1 MKPYIDD
8 QWRDILAAQ
17 GFSPRTEE
25 GAEVWRRPDSDALI
39 EITHSDKGDPLWL
52 FYINRRLVELGDDT
66 GRLLYLVEGASPADE
81 PVKHDKEPNV
91 DDNQWLRSIGI
102 GIGEIR
108 TAAIHGGTEM
118 VG

>member
-1 MKPYIDD
+1 MKRYIDD

-17 GFSPRTEE
+17 GYSPRTEE
-25 GAEVWRRPDSDALI
+25 GAEVWRRSGFDALI

-66 GRLLYLVEGASPADE
+66 GRLLYLVEGASPEAE
-81 PVKHDKEPNV
+81 SVKHEKEPNV

-102 GIGEIR
+102 SVGEIT
-108 TAAIHGGTEM
+108 TAFHGGIATLD
-118 VG
+118 

>member
-1 MKPYIDD
+1 LKPYIDD

-25 GAEVWRRPDSDALI
+25 GAEVWRSPGVDALI

-52 FYINRRLVELGDDT
+52 FYVSRTLVEQGNDT
-66 GRLLYLVEGASPADE
+66 GRLLYLIERVSPEAE
-81 PVKHDKEPNV
+81 SVKHEKEPNV

-102 GIGEIR
+102 SVGKVT
-108 TAAIHGGTEM
+108 TAFHGGTEM
-118 VG
+118 FD